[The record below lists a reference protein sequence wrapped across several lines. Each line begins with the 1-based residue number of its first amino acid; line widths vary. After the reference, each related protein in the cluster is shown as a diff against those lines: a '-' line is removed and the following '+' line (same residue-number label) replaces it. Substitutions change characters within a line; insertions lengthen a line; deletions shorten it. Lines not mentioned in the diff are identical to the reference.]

1 MLPFC
6 CPTKPCEQN
15 SPSINSAMDQ
25 AVLRSGVSQH
35 LRESRSQSSYC
46 FKNLCLHFLL
56 HCLLHLFKG
65 VERLSRVY
73 NSANMNVAISSAA
86 SFFAFNDNFIC
97 DLFLCLLNWI
107 CALSQRFYLQPV
119 MSKCGEKNRNNL
131 WKEKFFW
138 ILHPAS
144 TCVSSI
150 CVLQPGFLTVYF
162 RYICWPSIHTSI
174 NFTDVVLELT
184 YLVY

>member
-97 DLFLCLLNWI
+97 DLFLC
-107 CALSQRFYLQPV
+107 
-119 MSKCGEKNRNNL
+119 
-131 WKEKFFW
+131 FW
-138 ILHPAS
+138 IEFVLFHKDFICSPLWVNVGRRIEITCGRKNSSGSFILPQHVSPLSVCCSLDFSQFISGTYAGLLFIHQS
-144 TCVSSI
+144 TS
-150 CVLQPGFLTVYF
+150 LM
-162 RYICWPSIHTSI
+162 
-174 NFTDVVLELT
+174 
-184 YLVY
+184 